1 MQLPKTQLGNGLQS
15 TPDRVALLAPSV
27 DVASRLALIGIFALL
42 FGAFLSIA
50 QTILLPIISALI
62 LGTMLARITNSMA
75 RYSRWLRWL
84 SAALLVGAITVVIS
98 FTIVLVSDS
107 AVEWIQRSPEI
118 GARLREKI
126 QVLQRPLAA
135 LADLRN
141 ALTAGLPS
149 EGSVRVD
156 LNPNII
162 SPILA
167 VVTPALGQLFLFFV
181 TLFFFLIVRSE
192 LRSNIAVL
200 PTEHESR
207 LRLLHAIRDAD
218 RNLARYLTLL
228 TGVNVVIGLL
238 TATFLYAVGFP
249 NPIAFGML
257 AFILN
262 YVPYLG
268 PASMLLILFLAGLG
282 IYPELGQSLIA
293 PAGFLVLSILEG
305 QVATPTIMGR
315 ELTINPFAVFIS
327 VAFWT
332 WLWGPFGALLATP
345 ILIVVL
351 VALRASRADSEVN
364 LPD

>member
-1 MQLPKTQLGNGLQS
+1 M
-15 TPDRVALLAPSV
+15 
-27 DVASRLALIGIFALL
+27 
-42 FGAFLSIA
+42 
-50 QTILLPIISALI
+50 
-62 LGTMLARITNSMA
+62 
-75 RYSRWLRWL
+75 
-84 SAALLVGAITVVIS
+84 IS
-98 FTIVLVSDS
+98 FVVVLISDS

-118 GARLREKI
+118 GARLREKL

-141 ALTAGLPS
+141 ALSTGLPG
-149 EGSVRVD
+149 EGAVRVD

-162 SPILA
+162 APILA

-181 TLFFFLIVRSE
+181 TLFFFLIVRTE

-200 PTEHESR
+200 PTEHETR
-207 LRLLHAIRDAD
+207 LRLLHAIRDVD

-238 TATFLYAVGFP
+238 TATFLFAIGFP
-249 NPIAFGML
+249 NPIVFGML

-268 PASMLLILFLAGLG
+268 PASMMFILFLVGLG
-282 IYPELGQSLIA
+282 TYPELGQSLIA
-293 PAGFLVLSILEG
+293 PAGFLLLSILEG
-305 QVATPTIMGR
+305 QFATPTIMGR

-345 ILIVVL
+345 ILIVAL
-351 VALRASRADSEVN
+351 VALRAFRTASEVN